1 MLKGQSLSSLTSKL
15 LLSLE
20 NIFAESKTDLVLA
33 HGDTT
38 SCFATAVSSFYNHIP
53 FFHVE
58 AGLRTRLLNSP
69 FPEEFNRQTVTQI
82 ASHHFAPT
90 ETEKK
95 NLLIDGISDS
105 AITVTGSTVHDAV
118 DLMGV
123 ERDLS
128 IGEKNSARKIVVVT
142 LHRREGVDSLPLLL
156 QQIKHAACEHLET
169 VFVVPVHPN
178 PAVQEIMAKNLS
190 GVENIQLTAP
200 MAYPRFLAL
209 LLKSS
214 LVITDSG
221 GVQEE
226 AAFLGKRV
234 LLARDTTE
242 REDGV
247 LSGLVTLVGTS
258 SKNLQEQ
265 VAGALRARVLPA
277 TSISPRVRSASQII
291 ASHVSS
297 CI

>member
-15 LLSLE
+15 LLKLESL
-20 NIFAESKTDLVLA
+20 FAESKPDLVLA

-38 SCFATAVSSFYNHIP
+38 TCFATAVSSFYHHIP

-69 FPEEFNRQTVTQI
+69 FPEEFNRQTVTPI
-82 ASHHFAPT
+82 ATHHFAPT

-95 NLLIDGISDS
+95 NLLLDGVSDRT
-105 AITVTGSTVHDAV
+105 ITVTGSTVHDAV

-123 ERDLS
+123 KRDLS
-128 IGEKNSARKIVVVT
+128 AGEKNSPLKVVVVT
-142 LHRREGVDSLPLLL
+142 LHRREGVGSLPLLL
-156 QQIKHAACEHLET
+156 QQLKHAARARSDA

-178 PAVQEIMAKNLS
+178 PAVQEIMARNLS

-200 MAYPRFLAL
+200 MPYPRFLAL

-234 LLARDTTE
+234 LLARDKTE

-247 LSGLVTLVGTS
+247 SSGLVTLVGTS
-258 SKNLQEQ
+258 SMSLQEQ
-265 VAGALRARVLPA
+265 IAGALKTGVLPTGSA
-277 TSISPRVRSASQII
+277 PSRVRSASQII
-291 ASHVSS
+291 ASHVAS
-297 CI
+297 CL